1 MTLALYVGRCE
12 DELICDFAE
21 TYHVLNWRELPLKT
35 AAILASGFYQ
45 DSRCVRKISG
55 QKLRSDE
62 YTNLAILD
70 ELRILRWLQTSD
82 AAKGRNRPE
91 SVLKN
96 LLEPRKPKT
105 TGYRTPEEFEAIRQ
119 KIIGG

>member
-35 AAILASGFYQ
+35 AAILAGGLYQ
-45 DSRCVRKISG
+45 DSRCARKING
-55 QKLRSDE
+55 QKLRSEE

-82 AAKGRNRPE
+82 AAKGKNRPE

-96 LLEPRKPKT
+96 LLEPMKPKT
-105 TGYRTPEEFEAIRQ
+105 TGFRTPEEFEATRQ